1 MLPFLIFILLVSP
14 IFGLQANP
22 EEEEDY
28 DFGEVAGLSLNDSVL
43 VFSDEVDEFQEA
55 AVTIMLDEIE
65 QLKNTVGEKEEEIQ
79 QLHSQIESLKQSN
92 EKEKLA
98 LKEKFENEKIALVG
112 EWETKM
118 NNAEQEKIALVRE
131 WEAKMNNA
139 EQKASLEKAN
149 YERQLSNKNILTRF
163 LSFRLRNNEK
173 KARISRDVIE
183 AQNKKLHFLGRER
196 KTYQEK
202 NKVNLKQAY
211 LQAEAI
217 MKLEAQKA
225 ELKEALR
232 HEVKL
237 QQDYC
242 NLTNLIQ
249 NDHIDNFPSYVTMM
263 TKSLVEQSGE
273 LDKLRSFLDD
283 ESQIQIYM
291 TDLLEEMKKLNET
304 FNADI
309 EDWDLL
315 ERLNELVKVQSESL
329 ISLKPTISYIV
340 NNNSGFEYEV
350 NEDGLLKSI
359 SPCQCLPNTNETGF
373 SLTGIQFQ
381 CPTGQAVPA
390 TQEESGI
397 SLCSDGRC
405 PETFTEDLCVDKRTL
420 WSEWTPCRSPN
431 CLVEATRSRNKG
443 REVEAKGVKP
453 AIIEESSTLNVTIP
467 EGYSLSVFAIG
478 GGGGFGYKGSSRG
491 GYKNVLV
498 DNHSNQSTLELTITV
513 GEGGD
518 YNTAGGLTTIRGLPE
533 YISASGASYGGG
545 FRSVEPLPDLC
556 GTSIAWGTD
565 GSVNHYNDIG
575 QGGVI
580 VDGRKPTRQYNR
592 DGEGFGAGGGYN
604 KHGYGA
610 NPGYKGVVVLSLCKS
625 V

>member
-1 MLPFLIFILLVSP
+1 MLPFLFLLLVPP
-14 IFGLQANP
+14 ISGLTANP
-22 EEEEDY
+22 DEEEDY
-28 DFGEVAGLSLNDSVL
+28 DFQEVAGLSLNESVL
-43 VFSDEVDEFQEA
+43 VFSDEADEESLFQEA

-65 QLKNTVGEKEEEIQ
+65 QLRNTIGEKEEEVQ
-79 QLHSQIESLKQSN
+79 QLHLQIDSLKQAN

-98 LKEKFENEKIALVG
+98 LEEKYEKEKIELARG
-112 EWETKM
+112 
-118 NNAEQEKIALVRE
+118 

-139 EQKASLEKAN
+139 EQKASLEKTN

-183 AQNKKLHFLGRER
+183 AQNEKLHILGRER

-431 CLVEATRSRNKG
+431 CLVEETRSRNGG
-443 REVEAKGVKP
+443 REVETKGVKP
-453 AIIEESSTLNVTIP
+453 VITEESSTLNVTIP

-478 GGGGFGYKGSSRG
+478 GGGSGYTNYRGGSRG
-491 GYKNVLV
+491 VFRHVLV
-498 DNHSNQSTLELTITV
+498 DNHSSQSTLELTITV
-513 GEGGD
+513 GDGGK
-518 YNTAGGLTTIRGLPE
+518 NGANGGLTTIRGLPE
-533 YISASGASYGGG
+533 YLSASGASYGGG

-556 GTSIAWGTD
+556 GTSIAWGAD
-565 GSVNHYNDIG
+565 GSANHYDKPG

-604 KHGYGA
+604 RHGYGSR
-610 NPGYKGVVVLSLCKS
+610 PGYKGVVVLSLCKS